1 MKFINRK
8 THAVMDYLVGII
20 LIAAPWLLGFADNG
34 PAKWSAIGVGLV
46 LLAMSL
52 ITDYEGGLIKAV
64 PMSFHLG
71 MDVLAGLFLA
81 TSPWLLGYHMQVF
94 LPHVIVGILEIG
106 AGLFSQS
113 ASQHRASGDINTIS
127 HSFR

>member
-8 THAVMDYLVGII
+8 AHAVMDYLVGVI
-20 LIAAPWLLGFADNG
+20 LIAAPWLLGFTDNE
-34 PAKWSAIGVGLV
+34 PAKWSAVGVGIV

-64 PMSFHLG
+64 PMGFHLG

-81 TSPWLLGYHMQVF
+81 VSPWLLGYHNQVY
-94 LPHVIVGILEIG
+94 LPHLIVGILEIG
-106 AGLFSQS
+106 AGLFTESV
-113 ASQHRASGDINTIS
+113 SQHTASGNVNMG
-127 HSFR
+127 HSLR